1 VLSNESNALQLVGGR
16 QALPELTWS
25 GVNAA
30 VGVHYAKQGTA
41 AERRQDVDTT
51 APALNKT
58 LKAIGPEG

>member
-1 VLSNESNALQLVGGR
+1 VGGR

-51 APALNKT
+51 AQALNKT
-58 LKAIGPEG
+58 LQAIGPEG